1 MDSLTEISVCKLDGG
16 VATATAAAADKAAK
30 DFGASLPR
38 TVMAV
43 LSVLGVTGAA
53 KTLDVVIKGTKDGT
67 TWVTAGTFTQKTAAG
82 IDRIDIGDYRQY
94 RANVT
99 IGGTFAANEIL
110 GYEVLLVATDA
121 QYRPIAQI
129 A

>member
-16 VATATAAAADKAAK
+16 VAVATAAAADKAAK
-30 DFGASLPR
+30 DFGAMLPR

-67 TWVTAGTFTQKTAAG
+67 TWETAGTFAQKTAAG

-94 RANVT
+94 RANVA
-99 IGGTFAANEIL
+99 IGGTFAAGEVL
-110 GYEVLLVATDA
+110 GYEVLLVASDA
-121 QYRPIAQI
+121 QFRPVAQL